1 MKHKNIFKHIKA
13 TLLIALQTFINV
25 VLENCSMFIYVM
37 IVAVA
42 GITASNLEGRPLSLF
57 LTFLVVTTTLLAINY
72 IISVSKRVN
81 EDGKPQIPVLPYR
94 LTRKE
99 NGKII
104 LDNEEACYKAIRYL
118 ADVEDYIERNGLRN
132 NNENF

>member
-104 LDNEEACYKAIRYL
+104 LDNEEARYKAIRYL